1 MAELTTLARPYAKAA
16 FEFAKENGALDAW
29 SGALG
34 FLAQVVVNP
43 SVERMIDDPAIDDGE
58 LLKMFDVVAG
68 DKLSEHSTNFLRLLI
83 ENGRLNTLPDVAAL
97 FEIMKAEAEGAVDVD
112 VTSVEPVSDDYK
124 QRLTESLKRKLGRD
138 VRLHFSIDES
148 LIGGALIRAGDLV
161 IDGTVRGRLQ
171 QLTGALAD

>member
-16 FEFAKENGALDAW
+16 FEFANENGALDAW

-34 FLAQVVVNP
+34 FLAQVVANP
-43 SVERMIDDPAIDDGE
+43 SVERMIEDPAVSDGE
-58 LLKMFDVVAG
+58 LLKMFDAVAG